1 MARAAILLALMLLA
15 AAPSAFAR
23 DLAAIRASGYLVIG
37 TSGTGAPYTGVDSHN
52 NLVGYDIELG
62 DIIARRLGVAVRW
75 KKIDFRGLMPA
86 LAADQVD
93 LVMSAARIRPKLLQT
108 FLFSDPYSYEET
120 VAVTAAADTGVR
132 SLADIRGRTVAVASS
147 TFQEDVAKDVGGYK
161 ELLSLPNGTDVF
173 LALHTGHASVGIVG
187 ASAAQH
193 YARAHMDPIRIVR
206 AGAPLAPQGIV
217 MQKTALKLKAAID
230 GLLAERR
237 ADGDYAALYRKYLH
251 ADPPR

>member
-1 MARAAILLALMLLA
+1 MRCAVILLVLTMLATASA
-15 AAPSAFAR
+15 AAAR
-23 DLAAIRASGYLVIG
+23 DLAAIRASGVLIIG
-37 TSGTGAPYTGVDSHN
+37 TSGTGAPYSGVDSHN
-52 NLVGYDIELG
+52 QLVGYDIELG
-62 DIIARRLGVAVRW
+62 NIIARKLGVAVRW

-86 LAADQVD
+86 LAADQID

-120 VAVTAAADTGVR
+120 VAVTHAGDTGVR

-147 TFQEDVAKDVGGYK
+147 TFQEDVAKAVGGYK

-193 YARAHMDPIRIVR
+193 YAHAHMDPIRIVR
-206 AGAPLAPQGIV
+206 AGSPLAPQGIV
-217 MQKTALKLKAAID
+217 MGKTSVKLKAAID
-230 GLLAERR
+230 SILAERR
-237 ADGDYAALYRKYLH
+237 ANGDYAALYRKYLG
-251 ADPPR
+251 AAPPR